1 VALELPSRLSPS
13 KMSTF
18 KDCALAFRFSAIDHL
33 PEPPSPAAMRG
44 SLVHSA
50 LEKLYVLPAP
60 ERTLDA
66 ALGCL
71 DEAATEFR
79 GLEEFAELQLSAEDE
94 PAFFAEADRLVRN
107 ALILE
112 DPTTIHPI
120 GIELRLEVELE
131 GLRLIGIIDRL
142 ELDEDGRLVVTDY
155 KTGRAPSERYEQGR
169 LGGVHFYSLLCE
181 ELFGQRPSK
190 VQLLHLHEPVTITSY
205 PTEQSAR
212 GLRRKVG
219 ALWQAVE
226 TACAREDFRPKPG
239 PLCNWCSFQAFCPA
253 FGGELPAPPAAVP
266 VAGPTLVRA
275 S

>member
-1 VALELPSRLSPS
+1 
-13 KMSTF
+13 MSTF

-44 SLVHSA
+44 SLVHAA
-50 LEKLYVLPAP
+50 LEQLYVLPAP

-66 ALGCL
+66 ALACL
-71 DEAATEFR
+71 TDAGAVFR
-79 GLEEFAELQLSAEDE
+79 ELPEFAELELGEDE
-94 PAFFAEADRLVRN
+94 PAFFAEAERLVRN
-107 ALILE
+107 ALVLE

-120 GIELRLEVELE
+120 GIELRLEVELN

-181 ELFGQRPSK
+181 ELFGQRPSR
-190 VQLLHLHEPVTITSY
+190 VQLLHLAEPVTITSF
-205 PTEQSAR
+205 PTDQSAR

-226 TACAREDFRPKPG
+226 RACEREDFRPKPG
-239 PLCNWCSFQAFCPA
+239 PLCSWCNFQAHCPA
-253 FGGELPAPPAAVP
+253 LGGELPPPPSVTVEP
-266 VAGPTLVRA
+266 PTLVRA

>member
-1 VALELPSRLSPS
+1 
-13 KMSTF
+13 MSTF

-44 SLVHSA
+44 SLVHAA
-50 LEKLYVLPAP
+50 LEQLYVRPAP
-60 ERTLDA
+60 ERTLDTALACLADA
-66 ALGCL
+66 AEG
-71 DEAATEFR
+71 FR
-79 GLEEFAELQLSAEDE
+79 ALPEFAELALTEEEE

-120 GIELRLEVELE
+120 GIELRLEVELD

-190 VQLLHLHEPVTITSY
+190 VQLLHLNEPVTITSY
-205 PTEQSAR
+205 PSDQSAR

-226 TACAREDFRPKPG
+226 RACEREDFRPKPG
-239 PLCNWCSFQAFCPA
+239 PLCSWCNFQAFCPA
-253 FGGELPAPPAAVP
+253 FGGELPAAPTATPVDPPA
-266 VAGPTLVRA
+266 LVRA
-275 S
+275 AS